1 MKEKVGGRGR
11 GEHEEVGSSRGYL
24 GGCGGGGIGLL
35 FKAFLL
41 DTA

>member
-1 MKEKVGGRGR
+1 MKKWDQVVDIW
-11 GEHEEVGSSRGYL
+11 EVV
-24 GGCGGGGIGLL
+24 GGGGIGLL